1 MPLLPGLWELGALLG
16 VEVIEFIVLPLANEI
31 IEKGLMRWCRT
42 LLIMLN
48 LIIPDVIVDKVLEG
62 YARIIT
68 REEVYIIAIG
78 LPDVFKSCLH
88 APRDRLLVLHIIQC
102 VLRHVAP
109 LHKATID
116 SRGLSLSVSTRLL
129 RRVVLLF
136 VVTAVV

>member
-16 VEVIEFIVLPLANEI
+16 LEVIEFIVLPLANEI
-31 IEKGLMRWCRT
+31 IEKGLMRWCWT

-62 YARIIT
+62 HTRIIT

-88 APRDRLLVLHIIQC
+88 AP
-102 VLRHVAP
+102 
-109 LHKATID
+109 
-116 SRGLSLSVSTRLL
+116 
-129 RRVVLLF
+129 
-136 VVTAVV
+136 